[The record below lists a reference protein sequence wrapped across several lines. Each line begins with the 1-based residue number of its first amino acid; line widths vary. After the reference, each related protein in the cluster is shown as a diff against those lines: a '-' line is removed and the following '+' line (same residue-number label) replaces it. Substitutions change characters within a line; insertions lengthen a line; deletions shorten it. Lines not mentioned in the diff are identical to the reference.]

1 MRANRNILM
10 IEEVARALGDL
21 LEQCVFVG
29 GATTALYI
37 DDRGAPDPT
46 PSDDVDLL
54 VEVSSQQ
61 EYSAL
66 EKTLR
71 KRGFKDPVGIEDAPV
86 CRKYLGPIAVDFMA
100 SRESVLGFTNQWY
113 EPALMHLKS
122 VPLPSGLK
130 IKIFSLPYFVA
141 SKLAAF
147 KDRGAAHDLRMSQ
160 DLEDICSVLDGSSD
174 CVDQIARAEDS
185 VRTWIQSEVRVLL
198 SDAPI
203 LEEAASGFIG
213 YSREGDR
220 RVQALMAKFKSL
232 AGTGHRS

>member
-10 IEEVARALGDL
+10 IQEVARALGDI

-37 DDRGAPDPT
+37 DDPGAPEPT

-100 SRESVLGFTNQWY
+100 SRESVLGFSNQWY
-113 EPALMHLKS
+113 EPALMHLQS
-122 VPLPSGLK
+122 VTLPSGLK
-130 IKIFSLPYFVA
+130 IKIFSLPYFIA
-141 SKLAAF
+141 SKFAALNG
-147 KDRGAAHDLRMSQ
+147 RGTAHDLRMSQ
-160 DLEDICSVLDGSSD
+160 DLEDICSVLDGCTN
-174 CVDQIARAEDS
+174 CVDQIARAEDA
-185 VRTWIQSEVRVLL
+185 VRTWIQSELKALL
-198 SDAPI
+198 SDAPL

-220 RVQALMAKFKSL
+220 RVQSLMAKLKAL